1 MKTVPSKGR
10 KAVGKFN
17 VEFEIANNGDLEMV
31 HRGLLPP
38 DQVRRQTV
46 TGVVDPGAALL
57 VLPQSVVKSL
67 GLRLK
72 GKTRVRYADHR
83 SSQRSEAEAAHV
95 HLLVR

>member
-31 HRGLLPP
+31 HRRLLPA
-38 DQVRRQTV
+38 DQVRRQAVTV
-46 TGVVDPGAALL
+46 VVDPGAAML
-57 VLPQSVVKSL
+57 VLPPSVVKSL

-72 GKTRVRYADHR
+72 GNTRVRYSDHR
-83 SSQRSEAEAAHV
+83 SIHHWSAERAP
-95 HLLVR
+95 LPLPG